1 MSRGWSREKKKK
13 KKPHRDLSGYAG
25 GSLGTLAVHGYS
37 LRANCQKL
45 ATEQQNLKDK
55 KKSLKKEQEQIKEQ
69 KEYRK
74 TDQYVEDVAREK
86 FGLVYDNEIVFKA
99 E

>member
-1 MSRGWSREKKKK
+1 MRRRKRRNRTGIY
-13 KKPHRDLSGYAG
+13 LVMLVAA
-25 GSLGTLAVHGYS
+25 LFVGTLAVHGYS

-45 ATEQQNLKDK
+45 ATEQQNL
-55 KKSLKKEQEQIKEQ
+55 KEQEQIKEQ

>member
-1 MSRGWSREKKKK
+1 MRARRRRKN
-13 KKPHRDLSGYAG
+13 RT
-25 GSLGTLAVHGYS
+25 SLYLVMLVAAIFVGTLAVHGYT

-45 ATEQQNLKDK
+45 AAEQSNLKQK
-55 KKSLKKEQEQIKEQ
+55 KKDLKKEKQSIEEQV
-69 KEYRK
+69 EYRK

-99 E
+99 KKQ